1 LKESRYVDRAPELNR
16 RAVELAQEAA
26 SSRPEVLIA
35 GSMGPTGQ
43 LFQPFGPLT
52 HAAAVETYAEQAKAL
67 ADGGADLLV
76 IETHFALD
84 EAGVAIEGAQQA
96 CDLPIIISFS
106 FDRGVRTMMGVKP
119 TQVVTAFKSKGVAAV
134 GANCGTTLANMEKIV
149 QEYAA
154 ADSGLI
160 IWAKPNAGLPVMQ
173 DGVATYDM
181 TPEQMAAS
189 AVRNVQAGAR
199 IVGGCCGTSPAHL
212 AAIAAAVKA

>member
-1 LKESRYVDRAPELNR
+1 
-16 RAVELAQEAA
+16 
-26 SSRPEVLIA
+26 
-35 GSMGPTGQ
+35 
-43 LFQPFGPLT
+43 
-52 HAAAVETYAEQAKAL
+52 
-67 ADGGADLLV
+67 
-76 IETHFALD
+76 
-84 EAGVAIEGAQQA
+84 
-96 CDLPIIISFS
+96 
-106 FDRGVRTMMGVKP
+106 MMGVKP
-119 TQVVTAFKSKGVAAV
+119 AQVAEKFKTSDVAAI
-134 GANCGTTLANMEKIV
+134 GANCGTTLENMEKIV